1 MRRWRRREKEGEE
14 ETGEEDGGERGGDIG
29 RRRRVD
35 NNMKIKHRDYYQ
47 YTYFNL
53 LNNRSMMFY
62 E

>member
-1 MRRWRRREKEGEE
+1 M
-14 ETGEEDGGERGGDIG
+14 GEEDGGERGERSRGGDIG